1 MIDEVDLA
9 TLEAEVQHAFA
20 TGDRSRLRVLGY
32 GEISLVLGWPTG
44 EPQWA
49 CKRLPAFPSPR
60 RADAYADLLGEYLEM
75 LRGRGVDVVGTE
87 VRRLAAGDGSVV
99 LYCIQPVLPSAGLAT
114 EIVRAHPDRA
124 ADVLGGI
131 VDATFRATDA
141 RVGFD
146 AQLSNW
152 AIRDGQ
158 LAYFDVTTPLLRRPD
173 GSEALDTEVFMAS
186 FPWPLRAPIRRL
198 VLPGIIERYHHPRR
212 VVLDLAAN
220 LIKERLDQH
229 VPLVL
234 AAANPRLA
242 QPLDEAEVRA
252 DYRSDARTWEILQRL
267 RRADRAWQRQAR
279 RRPYPF
285 LLPDRI
291 ER

>member
-1 MIDEVDLA
+1 MIDEADLA
-9 TLEAEVQHAFA
+9 TLEAEVQRAFV
-20 TGDRSRLRVLGY
+20 TRDRARLRVLGY

-49 CKRLPAFPSPR
+49 CKRLPAFRSAQ
-60 RADAYADLLGEYLEM
+60 RADAYTELLGDYLDV
-75 LRGRGVDVVGTE
+75 LRGRGIDVVATD
-87 VRRLAAGDGSVV
+87 VRRIDADDGSVV

-114 EIVRAHPDRA
+114 EIVRSHPERA
-124 ADVLGGI
+124 AEVLGGI
-131 VDATFRATDA
+131 VDAVFRATDE

-152 AIRDGQ
+152 AVSDGW
-158 LAYFDVTTPLLRRPD
+158 LTYFDITTPLLHRPD
-173 GSEALDTEVFMAS
+173 GTDPLDTSVFMAS
-186 FPWPLRAPIRRL
+186 FPWPLRAPIRRF
-198 VLPGIIERYHHPRR
+198 VLPRIIERYHQPRS

-242 QPLDEAEVRA
+242 DPLDQAEVRA
-252 DYRSDARTWEILQRL
+252 DYGSDARMWQVLQAL
-267 RRADRAWQRQAR
+267 RRADRAWQRRVR

-285 LLPDRI
+285 LLPDLI